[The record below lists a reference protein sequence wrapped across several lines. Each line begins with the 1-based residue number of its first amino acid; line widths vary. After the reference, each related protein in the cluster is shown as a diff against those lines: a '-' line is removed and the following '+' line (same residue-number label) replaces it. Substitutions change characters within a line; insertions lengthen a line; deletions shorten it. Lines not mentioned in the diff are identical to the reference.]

1 MNRFPN
7 SCYQYILGAAWLA
20 GCIAWRGGKKRNS
33 IHPQLACR
41 FHGAALEGYIQGK
54 HEPFP
59 QLVLRAF
66 VFISF
71 SFLFSRVGPLQWMA
85 LHIEG
90 YKTYS
95 EVERAVMSRYFF
107 FHLANVFV
115 TIGAGSIK
123 DVRDA
128 FLRCGVCFGG

>member
-1 MNRFPN
+1 MVFFLCRRDEKSILLCPHERTNTLKRSLKLG
-7 SCYQYILGAAWLA
+7 SC
-20 GCIAWRGGKKRNS
+20 
-33 IHPQLACR
+33 ACLPAR
-41 FHGAALEGYIQGK
+41 VLFRLFAHRLS
-54 HEPFP
+54 
-59 QLVLRAF
+59 LVK
-66 VFISF
+66 
-71 SFLFSRVGPLQWMA
+71 QWMA

-123 DVRDA
+123 DVSEP
-128 FLRCGVCFGG
+128 CVH

>member
-1 MNRFPN
+1 MKHSLKLG
-7 SCYQYILGAAWLA
+7 SC
-20 GCIAWRGGKKRNS
+20 
-33 IHPQLACR
+33 ACLPACPCPVSFVR
-41 FHGAALEGYIQGK
+41 TS
-54 HEPFP
+54 
-59 QLVLRAF
+59 LVN
-66 VFISF
+66 
-71 SFLFSRVGPLQWMA
+71 QWMA

-123 DVRDA
+123 DVSEP
-128 FLRCGVCFGG
+128 CVH